1 MPLAF
6 CLKPITFVP
15 QQTEKRYKLTGR
27 LEGYWSC
34 SVSYDCRIIFT
45 FRQDTDSG
53 ETLIVIVDIG
63 KHDQVY

>member
-1 MPLAF
+1 
-6 CLKPITFVP
+6 
-15 QQTEKRYKLTGR
+15 
-27 LEGYWSC
+27 
-34 SVSYDCRIIFT
+34 CRIIFT